1 MSFGKR
7 ALFTLL
13 AMVIASFVVGLLW
26 RGAFDARIPSY
37 LSGVVGGLSAI
48 AAWEFFR
55 PK

>member
-7 ALFTLL
+7 ALFTLI
-13 AMVIASFVVGLLW
+13 AMVIASFLVGLLW
-26 RGAFDARIPSY
+26 LGAFDARIPSY

-48 AAWEFFR
+48 ASWEFLR

>member
-7 ALFTLL
+7 ALLTLI
-13 AMVIASFVVGLLW
+13 AMVIASFLVGLLW
-26 RGAFDARIPSY
+26 RGAFDAGIPSY

-48 AAWEFFR
+48 VAWEFFR